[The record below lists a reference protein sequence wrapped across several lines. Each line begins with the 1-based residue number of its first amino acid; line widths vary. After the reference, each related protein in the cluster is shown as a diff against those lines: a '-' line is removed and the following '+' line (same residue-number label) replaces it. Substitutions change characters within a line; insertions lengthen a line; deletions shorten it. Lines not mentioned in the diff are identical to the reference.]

1 MNYEKIKLFLAFNGL
16 LEDLTQEEEEYIV
29 EEIKNHFTN
38 EEIRKIHD
46 MLEDSEVE
54 FGELVQSLIQDFKN
68 VLFK

>member
-1 MNYEKIKLFLAFNGL
+1 MNYEKVKLFLAFNGL

-29 EEIKNHFTN
+29 NEMKNHFTN
-38 EEIRKIHD
+38 EEARKIHN

-54 FGELVQSLIQDFKN
+54 FEELVQSLIRDFKK

>member
-29 EEIKNHFTN
+29 NEMKNHFTN
-38 EEIRKIHD
+38 EEARKIHN

-54 FGELVQSLIQDFKN
+54 FEELVQSLIQDSKN

>member
-1 MNYEKIKLFLAFNGL
+1 MNYEKVKLFLAFNGL

-29 EEIKNHFTN
+29 NEMKNHFTN
-38 EEIRKIHD
+38 EEARKIHN

-54 FGELVQSLIQDFKN
+54 FEELVQSLIQDSKN